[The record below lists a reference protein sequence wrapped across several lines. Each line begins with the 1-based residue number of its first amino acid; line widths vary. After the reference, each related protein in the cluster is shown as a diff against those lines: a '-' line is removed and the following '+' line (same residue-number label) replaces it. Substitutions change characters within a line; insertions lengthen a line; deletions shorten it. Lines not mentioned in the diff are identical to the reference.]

1 MHALARLGAT
11 ATLALTTLL
20 GAGCAARYEG
30 EVASPGY
37 YEPELVEVS
46 PGVQVIAD
54 YDEPIFYSDRL
65 YWRYD
70 GGVWY
75 RSPTYSGGWVVA
87 TPPPAVLRIDRPRAY
102 VHYRPHGWVGHRHP
116 AGPPPARRYYGR
128 PAMEPRRAPPPPP
141 RVYQAPPP
149 ARASVRPHVAPPP
162 PPPRGAPS
170 PRPAFDHRGPRP
182 PGR

>member
-1 MHALARLGAT
+1 MHALARIGAT
-11 ATLALTTLL
+11 ATLAITTLL
-20 GAGCAARYEG
+20 GAGCAARYQG

-65 YWRYD
+65 YWRNS

-75 RSPTYSGGWVVA
+75 RSPTYTGGWVVA
-87 TPPPAVLRIDRPRAY
+87 SPPPAVLRIDRPRAY
-102 VHYRPHGWVGHRHP
+102 VHYRPRGWVGHRQP
-116 AGPPPARRYYGR
+116 VAPPPGRHYYGR
-128 PAMEPRRAPPPPP
+128 PGFEPHRPP
-141 RVYQAPPP
+141 APPP
-149 ARASVRPHVAPPP
+149 ARVYQGPPGRDTVRPHVAPPGP
-162 PPPRGAPS
+162 ARGVPARPS
-170 PRPAFDHRGPRP
+170 FDRRPHP